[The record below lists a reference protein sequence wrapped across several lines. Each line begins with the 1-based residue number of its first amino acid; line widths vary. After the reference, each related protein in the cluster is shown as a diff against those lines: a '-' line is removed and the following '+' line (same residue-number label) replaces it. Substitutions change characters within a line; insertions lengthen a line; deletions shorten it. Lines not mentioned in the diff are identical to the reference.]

1 MEENE
6 SQHNDEHPNEDE
18 LKDENAFLKMKMML
32 EKGADFHMS
41 EEIPPDI
48 ENQFLKNIMDF
59 EDQWSNV
66 QTIKMFDKIEQ
77 PAQFKPVASL
87 SDEEVETA
95 YEELLDYMEKYG
107 IQFDCCSPNIG
118 KRELYRFVTEELFE
132 EEINDMKIPG
142 MMSCFTYDEY
152 YPDPVY
158 DNSKNALSDCIERI
172 FEKNEMEFITWYP
185 KDKIQLNDFENLD
198 REAYKKKINHF
209 KAHYTSIELINA
221 EVESC
226 ELEDEKYV
234 VKGSFEVD
242 LFFDEVLNKITDQF
256 TIDFYKQEDS
266 AYWEI
271 HKVMIG
277 GVRF

>member
-6 SQHNDEHPNEDE
+6 SQHNEEQQHEDE

-41 EEIPPDI
+41 EEIPPEI

-66 QTIKMFDKIEQ
+66 QTIKLYDKIEQ
-77 PAQFKPVASL
+77 PTQFKPVAEL
-87 SDEEVETA
+87 SDEEIETA
-95 YEELLDYMEKYG
+95 YEELLDHMEKYG
-107 IQFDCCSPNIG
+107 IQFDCCSPNIS

-132 EEINDMKIPG
+132 DEINDMRIPG

-158 DNSKNALSDCIERI
+158 DNSKNALSDCINRI
-172 FEKNEMEFITWYP
+172 FEKSEMEFLTWYP
-185 KDKIQLNDFENLD
+185 AEKIQLNSYTDLD
-198 REAYKKKINHF
+198 REAFKKKINSF
-209 KAHYTSIELINA
+209 KANYTNIELIEA
-221 EVESC
+221 EVDSC
-226 ELEDEKYV
+226 TLENDKYV
-234 VKGSFEVD
+234 VKGHFEVD
-242 LFFDEVLNKITDQF
+242 LFFDEVLNKITDKF

-266 AYWEI
+266 PYWEM
-271 HKVMIG
+271 HKIMIA
-277 GVRF
+277 GVLF